1 MEELQTKNKGYYNE
15 NTKKATYKW
24 RNSHREQW
32 HEYRRPLS
40 LKYYY
45 QNAENVKK
53 RKREKYQNAKE
64 FREYLRIY
72 YY

>member
-32 HEYRRPLS
+32 NEYRRPLS

-45 QNAENVKK
+45 QNAEMSRNGNARNIKM
-53 RKREKYQNAKE
+53 RKNLGSFY
-64 FREYLRIY
+64 FIIL
-72 YY
+72 

>member
-15 NTKKATYKW
+15 DTKRATYKW
-24 RNSHREQW
+24 RDSHREQRN
-32 HEYRRPLS
+32 EYRRPLS

-64 FREYLRIY
+64 FREFLRILL
-72 YY
+72 

>member
-15 NTKKATYKW
+15 NTKRATYKW
-24 RNSHREQW
+24 RDSHREQLN
-32 HEYRRPLS
+32 EYRRPLS

-64 FREYLRIY
+64 FREFLRILL
-72 YY
+72 

>member
-24 RNSHREQW
+24 RNSYREQW
-32 HEYRRPLS
+32 NKYRRPFS

-45 QNAENVKK
+45 QNAENVKR
-53 RKREKYQNAKE
+53 RKREKYQNA
-64 FREYLRIY
+64 
-72 YY
+72 

>member
-15 NTKKATYKW
+15 NTKKNTYKW
-24 RNSHREQW
+24 RNSHRELW
-32 HEYRRPLS
+32 NEYRRPLS

-64 FREYLRIY
+64 FREFLRILL
-72 YY
+72 